1 MKPDF
6 MEQAIRLSV
15 ENVDANSG
23 GPFGA
28 VIIKNGEI
36 IANGANR
43 VAEAND
49 PTAHAEIIA
58 IRTACKKL
66 NTYNLQGCEFY
77 CSCEPCPMCLRAIYW
92 ARMDRIWFATTKEDA
107 TGYHFDDQFIY
118 NEINKPYSERKLA
131 TKQIMKEKALEAFR
145 LWQKSENKQL
155 Y

>member
-1 MKPDF
+1 
-6 MEQAIRLSV
+6 
-15 ENVDANSG
+15 
-23 GPFGA
+23 
-28 VIIKNGEI
+28 
-36 IANGANR
+36 
-43 VAEAND
+43 
-49 PTAHAEIIA
+49 
-58 IRTACKKL
+58 
-66 NTYNLQGCEFY
+66 
-77 CSCEPCPMCLRAIYW
+77 MCLRAIYW

>member
-43 VAEAND
+43 VAEDND
-49 PTAHAEIIA
+49 PTAHA
-58 IRTACKKL
+58 
-66 NTYNLQGCEFY
+66 
-77 CSCEPCPMCLRAIYW
+77 
-92 ARMDRIWFATTKEDA
+92 
-107 TGYHFDDQFIY
+107 
-118 NEINKPYSERKLA
+118 
-131 TKQIMKEKALEAFR
+131 
-145 LWQKSENKQL
+145 
-155 Y
+155 

>member
-23 GPFGA
+23 GPFDA

-49 PTAHAEIIA
+49 PTAHA
-58 IRTACKKL
+58 
-66 NTYNLQGCEFY
+66 
-77 CSCEPCPMCLRAIYW
+77 
-92 ARMDRIWFATTKEDA
+92 
-107 TGYHFDDQFIY
+107 
-118 NEINKPYSERKLA
+118 
-131 TKQIMKEKALEAFR
+131 
-145 LWQKSENKQL
+145 
-155 Y
+155 